1 MWTLIPSVV
10 WQDISAPGT
19 SDSPGRKADIASS
32 QPLIES

>member
-19 SDSPGRKADIASS
+19 SDIPGRNEVVASC